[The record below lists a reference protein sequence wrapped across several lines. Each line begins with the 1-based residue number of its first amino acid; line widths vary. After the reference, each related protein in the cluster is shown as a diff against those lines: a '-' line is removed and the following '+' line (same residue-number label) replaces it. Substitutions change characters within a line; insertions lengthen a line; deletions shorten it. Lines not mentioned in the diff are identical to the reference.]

1 MSTQKP
7 SPIGRVEFIA
17 LMGMMFATIAFSID
31 AMLPALPQ
39 IADDLTDGDAAQA
52 ALILSVFLMG
62 MGLGTFF
69 TGPLSDALG
78 RKPVV
83 YAGAALY
90 IVSAAVG
97 WYEDSFVPVL
107 IARFFQGLGAAGPR
121 VVALAIIRDLYAG
134 RGMARIMS
142 IVMMIFTLVPAFA
155 PAMGAVIMGFT
166 GWRGIFG
173 AFVLF
178 SVISVGWLALRL
190 PETLPRAD
198 RRPLRFRLMR
208 DAVIEMFRHPTVR
221 LSIIVQT
228 LIVAMLFST
237 LMLIQPIY
245 ADVYGRGDSFPF
257 WFGLVALVSGLASL
271 TNALVVV
278 RLGMRRLVTWALAT
292 QVVLAGAMLVLTT
305 AHLPGEFYLFLLW
318 QLSLFCTASFAIGN
332 LNAIAMDPMGHIA
345 GMAASVIGAFS
356 TLAAA
361 AIASPVALFYD
372 GTARPLTVAALL
384 FVAVGYVLMLWM
396 GRIERAEAQA

>member
-1 MSTQKP
+1 MTPRKDP
-7 SPIGRVEFIA
+7 TIGRVEFIA

-39 IADDLTDGDAAQA
+39 IADELTGGDAAQA
-52 ALILSVFLMG
+52 ALILTVFLMG

-83 YAGAALY
+83 YAGAGLY
-90 IVSAAVG
+90 IVSAIVG
-97 WYEDSFVPVL
+97 WYEDTFAMVL
-107 IARFFQGLGAAGPR
+107 AARFFQGLGAAGPR
-121 VVALAIIRDLYAG
+121 VVALAIIRDLYEG

-155 PAMGAVIMGFT
+155 PAMGAVIMGIT

-173 AFVLF
+173 AFVVF
-178 SVISVGWLALRL
+178 SVVSVGWLGLRL
-190 PETLPRAD
+190 PETLPRAE
-198 RRPLRFRLMR
+198 RRPLRLRLMR

-221 LSIIVQT
+221 LSIAVQT
-228 LIVAMLFST
+228 LIVAMLFCT

-245 ADVYGRGDSFPF
+245 TDVYARGDSFPF

-278 RLGMRRLVTWALAT
+278 RLGMRRLVTWALGT
-292 QVVLAGAMLVLTT
+292 QIAFASAMMVVTSL
-305 AHLPGEFYLFLLW
+305 HLSGEFYLFLIW
-318 QLSLFCTASFAIGN
+318 QLSLFCTASFAVGN

-361 AIASPVALFYD
+361 AIASPVALFYN
-372 GTARPLTVAALL
+372 GTAVPLMIAVML
-384 FVAVGYVLMLWM
+384 FVSCGYALMLWM
-396 GRIERAEAQA
+396 GRIENRG